1 MCAGIGS
8 AHHHSSDKSTTAKP
22 TTTMGICQSIAGG
35 DAVIVVD
42 PPSPSP
48 GKTNFCAEC
57 ETSANDVE
65 WNKNDVDKTTSS
77 TTAATS
83 VAGDN
88 TTSFRF
94 QTGTCALEYWE
105 PLKLLGEGSI
115 SDIHLVRRRP
125 ARVKIPYK
133 EECDIMTT
141 AAGKIT
147 SQKTTTAK
155 VSESKSDSGDTEQE
169 TYALKS
175 IIKDHVRND
184 AFLEEI
190 RNEIYTMSHLS
201 HPNVVRV
208 VEAYER
214 KRHIYLIMEYC
225 SGGDLCQVEGT
236 GISEAKAAVIIK
248 HILSA
253 VGYLHENR
261 VIHRD
266 RKYTILQSTICSSRR
281 NFASSLFSSNSF
293 LHPLVIRRVPLS
305 QIGKHHVCRRTS
317 PTRANQN
324 Y

>member
-1 MCAGIGS
+1 
-8 AHHHSSDKSTTAKP
+8 
-22 TTTMGICQSIAGG
+22 MGICQSIVGG
-35 DAVIVVD
+35 NAVIVVD

-48 GKTNFCAEC
+48 GKQNFCAEC
-57 ETSANDVE
+57 QTSANDVE
-65 WNKNDVDKTTSS
+65 WNKNDVDKTISS

-88 TTSFRF
+88 ADTTSSFKY

-125 ARVKIPYK
+125 ERVRIPYK
-133 EECDIMTT
+133 EEGNIMTT
-141 AAGKIT
+141 AAGMDKIK

-175 IIKDHVRND
+175 IMKDHVRND

-190 RNEIYTMSHLS
+190 RNEIYTMSHLC

-208 VEAYER
+208 IEAYER

-281 NFASSLFSSNSF
+281 SFASSLFPSYSSSSHS
-293 LHPLVIRRVPLS
+293 LGAS
-305 QIGKHHVCRRTS
+305 QS
-317 PTRANQN
+317 N
-324 Y
+324 

>member
-1 MCAGIGS
+1 
-8 AHHHSSDKSTTAKP
+8 
-22 TTTMGICQSIAGG
+22 MGICQSIAGG
-35 DAVIVVD
+35 DDAVIVVD
-42 PPSPSP
+42 PASPSP
-48 GKTNFCAEC
+48 GKQNFCAEC
-57 ETSANDVE
+57 QTSDDAVE
-65 WNKNDVDKTTSS
+65 WNKNDVDKTTS

-88 TTSFRF
+88 ADTTSFRF

-125 ARVKIPYK
+125 ERVKIPYK
-133 EECDIMTT
+133 EEGNIMTA
-141 AAGKIT
+141 AAGKIK
-147 SQKTTTAK
+147 SQKTTTAN

-175 IIKDHVRND
+175 IMKDHVRND

-225 SGGDLCQVEGT
+225 SGGDLCQVEGN

-266 RKYTILQSTICSSRR
+266 RKYTILDSTMQSEKLSFVS
-281 NFASSLFSSNSF
+281 FPHNSF
-293 LHPLVIRRVPLS
+293 IPALLSFS
-305 QIGKHHVCRRTS
+305 QIRKYHVCRRTA

>member
-1 MCAGIGS
+1 
-8 AHHHSSDKSTTAKP
+8 
-22 TTTMGICQSIAGG
+22 MGICQSIADG
-35 DAVIVVD
+35 DAVAVAD
-42 PPSPSP
+42 TAPPTA
-48 GKTNFCAEC
+48 GRKNFCAEC
-57 ETSANDVE
+57 QTSANDVQ
-65 WNKNDVDKTTSS
+65 WNKNDVDKS

-83 VAGDN
+83 VADN
-88 TTSFRF
+88 ADTTSSFRF

-125 ARVKIPYK
+125 ERVKIPYK
-133 EECDIMTT
+133 EEGNIMT
-141 AAGKIT
+141 AAPGKIK
-147 SQKTTTAK
+147 SQKTTTAAK
-155 VSESKSDSGDTEQE
+155 RSESKSDSGDNGQE

-175 IIKDHVRND
+175 IMKDHVRND

-266 RKYTILQSTICSSRR
+266 RKFYSSRR
-281 NFASSLFSSNSF
+281 IFAPLSLPITHS
-293 LHPLVIRRVPLS
+293 LHPLLIRRMSLS
-305 QIGKHHVCRRTS
+305 QIRKHYVCR
-317 PTRANQN
+317 
-324 Y
+324 

>member
-1 MCAGIGS
+1 
-8 AHHHSSDKSTTAKP
+8 
-22 TTTMGICQSIAGG
+22 MGICQSIAGG
-35 DAVIVVD
+35 DAVPVVD
-42 PPSPSP
+42 PAPKSA
-48 GKTNFCAEC
+48 GKQNFCAEC
-57 ETSANDVE
+57 QTSADAAE
-65 WNKNDVDKTTSS
+65 WNKNDVDKTTSA
-77 TTAATS
+77 TAVTS
-83 VAGDN
+83 VTGDN
-88 TTSFRF
+88 ASSFRY
-94 QTGTCALEYWE
+94 QTGTCALEFWE

-125 ARVKIPYK
+125 VRVKIPYK
-133 EECDIMTT
+133 EEGNIMSTA
-141 AAGKIT
+141 AAGK
-147 SQKTTTAK
+147 SKAQKTTITAK
-155 VSESKSDSGDTEQE
+155 VSESDGDSGTDKEL
-169 TYALKS
+169 YALKS
-175 IIKDHVRND
+175 IMKDHVRND

-281 NFASSLFSSNSF
+281 SFASSLFS
-293 LHPLVIRRVPLS
+293 
-305 QIGKHHVCRRTS
+305 
-317 PTRANQN
+317 
-324 Y
+324 